1 MGGTTA
7 PPTRRLSVSAKVKS
21 RTALIVAIAVLVV
34 AGIAGGT
41 LAFGRD
47 GGRPGRAA
55 APGNEDGSGGGAP
68 GNPGTGAVPGDPGTG
83 GGAANV
89 CLPVNPD
96 DPEGTVSSDCND
108 TPGTDVPGGPQIVE
122 PTPGMADV
130 FARGFDSATVGDD
143 DRTVTVDF
151 VSGIE
156 PCSVLDHVDV
166 AYGANAVTITLF
178 EGHDASAGDVACI
191 EIGVFK
197 RVIVM
202 LDQPLA
208 GRDLVDGAAS

>member
-1 MGGTTA
+1 
-7 PPTRRLSVSAKVKS
+7 LSVSVKVKT

-47 GGRPGRAA
+47 GGGPRRAA
-55 APGNEDGSGGGAP
+55 GPGLEDGSGGSGIP
-68 GNPGTGAVPGDPGTG
+68 GSPGTGTDPGDPGTG

-89 CLPVNPD
+89 CLP
-96 DPEGTVSSDCND
+96 DPEDPDGTVSSDCND
-108 TPGTDVPGGPQIVE
+108 TPGIDLPGGPQIVE
-122 PTPGMADV
+122 PTAGMADV
-130 FARGFDSATVGDD
+130 RPRGFDSATIGDD

-156 PCSVLDHVDV
+156 PCYVLDHVDV
-166 AYGANAVTITLF
+166 DYSTHAVTITLF

-197 RVIVM
+197 RVIIT
-202 LDQPLA
+202 LDQSLA

>member
-1 MGGTTA
+1 M
-7 PPTRRLSVSAKVKS
+7 SVTVKTK
-21 RTALIVAIAVLVV
+21 TALIVAIALLVV

-41 LAFGRD
+41 LAFGND
-47 GGRPGRAA
+47 GGDQRAA
-55 APGNEDGSGGGAP
+55 GPGIEDGSGGGAP
-68 GNPGTGAVPGDPGTG
+68 GNPGTGVSPGDPGG
-83 GGAANV
+83 GNGGIGNMCPAA
-89 CLPVNPD
+89 
-96 DPEGTVSSDCND
+96 DPEDPESPVSSDCND
-108 TPGTDVPGGPQIVE
+108 TPGIVDPGGPQIVE
-122 PTPGMADV
+122 PNPGMAGV
-130 FARGFDSATVGDD
+130 RARGYDSATVGDD
-143 DRTVTVDF
+143 DRTVTIDF

-178 EGHDASAGDVACI
+178 EGYDASAGDVACI

-197 RVIVM
+197 RVIVT

>member
-1 MGGTTA
+1 
-7 PPTRRLSVSAKVKS
+7 VSSKVK
-21 RTALIVAIAVLVV
+21 RTAFIVAIAVLVV

-55 APGNEDGSGGGAP
+55 APGVEDGSAGGAP
-68 GNPGTGAVPGDPGTG
+68 ENPGTGAGDPGTG

-89 CLPVNPD
+89 CLPVDPD

-108 TPGTDVPGGPQIVE
+108 KPGTDFPGGPQIVE

-166 AYGANAVTITLF
+166 AYGANAVTITLS

-197 RVIVM
+197 RVIVT
-202 LDQPLA
+202 LDEPLA